1 MFTIKKTLGIFVL
14 SGILSIQSVHALSY
28 SPEHTYFI
36 RVQDAPTMA
45 IMVEKEIQ
53 RLAMERGY
61 VAYDLKTNTLI
72 ITTLS
77 THYPDI
83 LAFIQQYEA
92 NAKKS
97 STNDE
102 QSSASFVNQ
111 ADDGI
116 NK

>member
-1 MFTIKKTLGIFVL
+1 MGIFVL
-14 SGILSIQSVHALSY
+14 SGILSIQSAHALSY

-53 RLAMERGY
+53 RLAVERGY

-92 NAKKS
+92 NANGANAKEL

-111 ADDGI
+111 ADDSI